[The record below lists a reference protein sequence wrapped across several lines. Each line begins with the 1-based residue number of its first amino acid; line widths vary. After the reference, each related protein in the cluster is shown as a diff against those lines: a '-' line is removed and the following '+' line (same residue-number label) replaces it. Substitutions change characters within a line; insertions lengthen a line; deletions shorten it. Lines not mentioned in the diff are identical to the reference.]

1 MAQLVD
7 GDDYESMLQPL
18 VVPPESFSSPLRPV
32 AGLPL
37 SEVSPVSPE
46 AEGKEEN
53 VSLLPPV
60 EVRTSMRRP
69 VKRSDQRTQS
79 WRVRYE
85 LGAGD
90 TLTFGLQGRPEVTRS
105 NVVIPPDGK
114 VSFMQARQ
122 VSAAGK
128 TIDELRAALEAR
140 LAEFQK
146 DPVAI
151 VTPVALSSKQFS
163 VLGEVRNSGN
173 YPLTRHTT
181 LLEALSL
188 AGGFNLGLLETGNNV
203 FEVADLKRSFVSRNG
218 IKLGVDLEALYLRGD
233 FSQNIQLEPG
243 DYIHIASLEE
253 NQVFVLGR
261 VNRPG
266 AYPAR
271 PGVTALGAIAESGGF
286 SQGAWRN
293 RVLVVRGKLSDPTL
307 HVVQLNKTIR
317 GKNSD
322 FSLEPGDLVYVSL
335 RPWAYATQILD
346 AALAAYIDGSVTGLL
361 ANDDVGF
368 SFGPGF

>member
-1 MAQLVD
+1 
-7 GDDYESMLQPL
+7 
-18 VVPPESFSSPLRPV
+18 
-32 AGLPL
+32 
-37 SEVSPVSPE
+37 
-46 AEGKEEN
+46 
-53 VSLLPPV
+53 
-60 EVRTSMRRP
+60 
-69 VKRSDQRTQS
+69 
-79 WRVRYE
+79 
-85 LGAGD
+85 
-90 TLTFGLQGRPEVTRS
+90 LTFGLQGRPEVTRS